1 MKKGLLVIGL
11 AAAIGLAGCG
21 SEAPAPAAE
30 ATTETETW
38 SSWEYEGVS
47 VDIPDS
53 WKYGEEQSNENFKYY
68 YPDDGMF
75 MISIDDPFEI
85 NDENFKEYVNGMEG
99 TEGITVDD
107 SEIYNFRGDSAI
119 HVNMTYE
126 GDGLTQK
133 MESIVININ
142 NKQLGFTISSPKE
155 GKYQTEFTKIMNSIT
170 ITEPAEATTEE
181 TTEATT
187 EPEPEATT
195 EATTEPEPEET
206 TEAEP
211 EATTGQLN
219 ALDKAQDY
227 LSFTAF
233 SKKGLRSQLEYEGFK
248 DDEIDYAIEN
258 CGADWKEQAVKKAK
272 EYLEFSS
279 FSKESLIE
287 QLEYEGFTEKQAKYG
302 ADEAYK

>member
-1 MKKGLLVIGL
+1 MRKLLLIIGM
-11 AAAIGLAGCG
+11 AAMIGLAGCG
-21 SEAPAPAAE
+21 SEAPTPAAE
-30 ATTETETW
+30 ATTEAAYVSEEQQKINNAIAN
-38 SSWEYEGVS
+38 SEYAS
-47 VDIPDS
+47 DIFEKTIVLMLDGAFHGYGIVNDPVNFSFACLFMTSYAKDEYPDS
-53 WKYGEEQSNENFKYY
+53 PANITIRYENGDEFLDWHTTDLEKGFFSA
-68 YPDDGMF
+68 PG
-75 MISIDDPFEI
+75 ISAP
-85 NDENFKEYVNGMEG
+85 N
-99 TEGITVDD
+99 ITVDD
-107 SEIYNFRGDSAI
+107 LIKYGP
-119 HVNMTYE
+119 
-126 GDGLTQK
+126 GLAD
-133 MESIVININ
+133 VAA
-142 NKQLGFTISSPKE
+142 G
-155 GKYQTEFTKIMNSIT
+155 
-170 ITEPAEATTEE
+170 AA
-181 TTEATT
+181 TEATT

-219 ALDKAQDY
+219 ALDKAKDY

-279 FSKESLIE
+279 FSKENLIE

>member
-1 MKKGLLVIGL
+1 MKQLLLIIGM
-11 AAAIGLAGCG
+11 AAIIGLAGCG
-21 SEAPAPAAE
+21 SESQAPAE
-30 ATTETETW
+30 KATTEAKQETETW

-47 VDIPDS
+47 MDIPDS
-53 WKYGEEQSNENFKYY
+53 WEYSEEQSNENFKYY
-68 YPDDGMF
+68 YPKDGMF

-85 NDENFKEYVNGMEG
+85 NDDTFKEYISGMEG
-99 TEGITVDD
+99 TEGITVDN
-107 SEIYNFRGDSAI
+107 SEIYNFRGDSAM
-119 HVNMTYE
+119 HLNMTYE
-126 GDGLTQK
+126 GDNSTQK

-142 NKQLGFTISSPKE
+142 EKQMGFTISSTEE

-170 ITEPAEATTEE
+170 ITEPVESTT
-181 TTEATT
+181 
-187 EPEPEATT
+187 EATT
-195 EATTEPEPEET
+195 EATTEPKPEEN

-272 EYLEFSS
+272 EYLDFTS
-279 FSKESLIE
+279 FSKDGLID
-287 QLEYEGFTEKQAKYG
+287 QLEYDGFTEKQAKYG
-302 ADEAYK
+302 ADKAYK

>member
-1 MKKGLLVIGL
+1 MKQLLLIIGT
-11 AAAIGLAGCG
+11 ATIIGLAGCG
-21 SEAPAPAAE
+21 SESQAPAEKVTTE
-30 ATTETETW
+30 AKQETETW

-47 VDIPDS
+47 MDIPDS
-53 WKYGEEQSNENFKYY
+53 WEYSEEQSNENFKYY
-68 YPDDGMF
+68 YPKDGIF

-85 NDENFKEYVNGMEG
+85 NDDTFKEYISGMEG
-99 TEGITVDD
+99 TKGITVDN

-119 HVNMTYE
+119 HLNMTYE
-126 GDGLTQK
+126 GDGSTQK

-142 NKQLGFTISSPKE
+142 EKQMGFTISSTEE

-170 ITEPAEATTEE
+170 ITEPVESTT
-181 TTEATT
+181 
-187 EPEPEATT
+187 EATT

-219 ALDKAQDY
+219 ALDKALDY

-272 EYLEFSS
+272 EYLDFTS
-279 FSKESLIE
+279 FSKEGLID
-287 QLEYEGFTEKQAKYG
+287 QLEYDGFTEKQAKYG
-302 ADEAYK
+302 ADKAYK